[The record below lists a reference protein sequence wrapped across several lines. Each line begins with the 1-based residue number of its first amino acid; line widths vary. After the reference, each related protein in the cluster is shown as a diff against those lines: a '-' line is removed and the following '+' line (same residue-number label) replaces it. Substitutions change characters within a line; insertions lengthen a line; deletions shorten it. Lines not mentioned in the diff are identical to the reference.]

1 MNKTRLAWILVALL
15 ALVALGLR
23 VRGIAHGLPMVLEQ
37 DCKIPRQVELLR
49 SGTDEWRTD
58 REFRW
63 YPLFVAHVVKSSP
76 APQAA
81 APDAPLASQL
91 QAAAAPHIQSR
102 LTVALL
108 AVLAIPLTFLLAS
121 WFLERRWALVAAAFV
136 AFSLLHHNFSQQ
148 SRPHA
153 VSCATFLAA
162 VVAAVHLRH
171 QGTTI
176 RYGLAG
182 AACAMA
188 LGTLH
193 TGVLTLATFVV
204 AHFARRTYKSKW
216 LEPRFFLA
224 LLLVALALPVFYPF
238 LFSSAAQESAESA
251 ARNLG
256 FDANTWTLYLGGH
269 EIFLKQFLGRGIEPT
284 FRSLVSYEPA
294 LLVLLVVAGV
304 LVLPRLLRKPDD
316 APKFDTFTRRRD
328 TWVVLSFVVPYAL
341 LVLAYERTYER
352 FLLPLLPYLA
362 LAAAFALRELARALA
377 RRLPVF
383 GDPAG
388 QLGLAAAALALP
400 AFGSWRLSE
409 IRAAP
414 HTTAVAAQWL
424 SASAQP
430 DQDIALWPGLELPL
444 ARDLAKLGPWPGPKV
459 PVEARFQWPWS
470 RYQSLHPDLTGPEFA
485 TPERWSL
492 RWMPAKPLQMRNEPA
507 AYVAEQAGALTVI
520 EVFADNRTDPAGT
533 RVREALQASAE
544 RLVRIS
550 PDGPE
555 SESDHPLGYQEET
568 SVPAPLFLFRVLNA
582 RRTGPVIE
590 VYGPLRR

>member
-1 MNKTRLAWILVALL
+1 MNKSRLAWILVALL
-15 ALVALGLR
+15 ALVAFGLR
-23 VRGIAHGLPMVLEQ
+23 LRGISHGLPMVLEQ
-37 DCKIPRQVELLR
+37 DCKIPRQVELLQQ
-49 SGTDEWRTD
+49 GGAEWRSD

-63 YPLFVAHVVKSSP
+63 YPLFVAHVVKSGTVALPES
-76 APQAA
+76 APTT
-81 APDAPLASQL
+81 LEGQL

-121 WFLERRWALVAAAFV
+121 WFLERRWALVASAFV
-136 AFSLLHHNFSQQ
+136 AFSLLHHSFSQQ

-153 VSCATFLAA
+153 VACATFLAA

-171 QGTTI
+171 QGTTL
-176 RYGLAG
+176 RYALAG
-182 AACAMA
+182 AATAIA

-193 TGVLTLATFVV
+193 TGVLTLGTFLV

-216 LEPRFFLA
+216 LEPRLFLA
-224 LLLVALALPVFYPF
+224 LLFIALALPVFYPF
-238 LFSSAAQESAESA
+238 LFFPAPQESAESA

-256 FDANTWTLYLGGH
+256 FDASTWTLFLGGH

-294 LLVLLVVAGV
+294 LLVLLCVAGV
-304 LVLPRLLRKPDD
+304 LVLPRLLRKPADE
-316 APKFDTFTRRRD
+316 PKVDNFTRRRD
-328 TWVVLSFVVPYAL
+328 TWVVLSFVVPYAV

-377 RRLPVF
+377 RRVPSF
-383 GDPAG
+383 GEPAG
-388 QLGLAAAALALP
+388 QVGLAAAALALP

-409 IRAAP
+409 IRSAP

-424 SASAQP
+424 SSSAQP
-430 DQDIALWPGLELPL
+430 AQDIAVWPGLELPL
-444 ARDLAKLGPWPGPKV
+444 ARDLAKVGPWPGPKV
-459 PVEARFQWPWS
+459 PVEARFQWPWT
-470 RYQSLHPDLTGPEFA
+470 RYQSLHPDLPA
-485 TPERWSL
+485 AERWSL
-492 RWMPAKPLQMRNEPA
+492 RWMPAKPLQMRNEPG
-507 AYVAEQAGALTVI
+507 AYVAEQAGELTVL

-533 RVREALQASAE
+533 RVREALRERAE
-544 RLVRIS
+544 LLVRIG
-550 PDGPE
+550 PDGPG

-590 VYGPLRR
+590 VYGPPRR